1 MEEEE
6 EEEEKGGGGVGG
18 IHSYSQSPSV
28 QLQSHLLSL

>member
-6 EEEEKGGGGVGG
+6 AEEDGVGG
-18 IHSYSQSPSV
+18 IHSYSQSPTV